1 MLTNDIVKKI
11 KKEYEKKRENGTKD
25 VNKKEN
31 EIDEARKIET
41 DMFEL
46 IITKKIED
54 DENKKGTTKELL
66 IKIKKKL
73 GEVSTLKTHEKANT

>member
-1 MLTNDIVKKI
+1 M
-11 KKEYEKKRENGTKD
+11 
-25 VNKKEN
+25 NKKEN

-66 IKIKKKL
+66 IEIKKKL